1 MRSILVNADR
11 KPDSDARIA
20 AAVELAR
27 NLGGHLT
34 VLVDT
39 PVSRYI
45 AMDPMGGS
53 YVISEALDKARGED
67 DAAAEAI
74 EARLTRGDIPFEVI
88 RSEEDPVPAL
98 AGAARLSD
106 LVVVSRSSGIAGQ
119 LAMVSR
125 APVLALPEGHTL
137 SLPIRRACIAWDGG
151 EQSASALKAAV
162 PLLQGCDAV
171 KLVTVIEKTGGFP
184 ATDALRY
191 LSRNGIHAE
200 YEEHERRGSTEETLA
215 VAVNQSHAELL
226 VMGAYGK
233 SRLREFLFGGVTA
246 YFLSEASAPAVLF
259 SH

>member
-11 KPDSDARIA
+11 KPDTEARVEA
-20 AAVELAR
+20 ALELAR
-27 NLGGHLT
+27 HMDGHVT

-53 YVISEALDKARGED
+53 YVISEALEKARGED

-74 EARLTRGDIPFEVI
+74 EARLIRAGLAFEMI

-98 AGAARLSD
+98 ARAARLSD
-106 LVVVSRSSGIAGQ
+106 LVVVSRASGIAGQ
-119 LAMVSR
+119 LAMVAR
-125 APVLALPEGHTL
+125 APVLALPEGRTL
-137 SLPIRRACIAWDGG
+137 SLPIRRAVIAWDGG
-151 EQSASALKAAV
+151 EQAASALKAAV
-162 PLLQGCDAV
+162 PLLQSCQTV
-171 KLVTVIEKTGGFP
+171 KLVTVIEKSGGFP
-184 ATDALRY
+184 TTDALRY

-200 YEEHERRGSTEETLA
+200 YEEYERRGSTEDTLSL
-215 VAVNQSHAELL
+215 AVNQNHAELL

-246 YFLSEASAPAVLF
+246 HFLSDASAPAVLF
-259 SH
+259 AH